1 MDKKKAAPNGTA
13 PKQVTILNQTLIT
26 HVQIIIRDLRAM
38 GRQGKSSQEFRD
50 QYGIADVPK
59 TVSDLNTHDYH
70 IHSTRV
76 EEVDARGIL
85 RKGIVRYWLISE
97 PKRKEVAA

>member
-1 MDKKKAAPNGTA
+1 MGSKK
-13 PKQVTILNQTLIT
+13 TILKNMAKETMRHYEFIT
-26 HVQIIIRDLRAM
+26 HSQIIIRDLREVT
-38 GRQGKSSQEFRD
+38 RQGKSSQEFRD

-97 PKRKEVAA
+97 PKRKEAAA

>member
-38 GRQGKSSQEFRD
+38 GRQGK
-50 QYGIADVPK
+50 
-59 TVSDLNTHDYH
+59 
-70 IHSTRV
+70 
-76 EEVDARGIL
+76 
-85 RKGIVRYWLISE
+85 ISE